1 MISTQKST
9 IHFLNL
15 QFQYDIGMH
24 FFHEKS
30 TQKYIHILDLH
41 FQFDI
46 QRYAFYQEKSMYSKK
61 LQSYFRFAIFI

>member
-1 MISTQKST
+1 
-9 IHFLNL
+9 
-15 QFQYDIGMH
+15 MH

-46 QRYAFYQEKSMYSKK
+46 QRYAFYQEKSTQKITI
-61 LQSYFRFAIFI
+61 IF

>member
-1 MISTQKST
+1 MNLEPKHMKSTQKST

-30 TQKYIHILDLH
+30 TQK
-41 FQFDI
+41 
-46 QRYAFYQEKSMYSKK
+46 SKI
-61 LQSYFRFAIFI
+61 IF